1 MFKKLMNLAL
11 VALGITE
18 FPTKDGKV
26 NFSEE
31 QKSTLEKELAGQMG
45 PDFVAQL
52 EAAINKHMEDTSAKE
67 ESEAAK
73 QLVESV
79 KAESLK
85 EIKTLSE
92 KLSALEKK
100 QQASEKS
107 QKEAEEKIAKLSKDP
122 EEEPGSINPAETKGK
137 VVKFKPNMKHRH
149 NARANGYLTGQENLE
164 VAATTIDVSEM
175 HSEFGDFMSQFDIK
189 LEVIKKLTQRT
200 VSETYM
206 TTKMAVES
214 WKASAALITSV
225 VQQFVAKWT
234 PLGQSTFTP
243 LTIQNYRHKINVPI
257 TPNEI
262 MDSWLGYLY
271 DEGTTPDAMPITKYI
286 IEQLIVPKVLED
298 RELRL
303 IGKGSYQALGAV
315 TEGDPGQA
323 TGKSMNGFCT
333 ILKNEKASG
342 TSAVSFINLA
352 TITDSNIVEQV
363 NKFVDAIDDVYQDVP
378 MNVHCSREFYRKYKR
393 AYKKLWGGESG
404 DPSFGQDM
412 IDYSQNRLVPLPS
425 MAGEDLIFAT
435 PKENFIRL
443 QHKNAGA
450 SSITMQLNRYD
461 VEVFAEW
468 WEGVGF
474 AIAEAVFAYVPET
487 SGSGS

>member
-11 VALGITE
+11 VALGLAE

-26 NFSEE
+26 IFSDE
-31 QKSTLEKELAGQMG
+31 QKSLLEKEFAGQLG
-45 PDFVAQL
+45 ADFVKKF
-52 EAAINKHMEDTSAKE
+52 EAAINKELENKMAQE
-67 ESEAAK
+67 ESDAAK
-73 QLVESV
+73 ALVESV
-79 KAESLK
+79 RIESNKQIK
-85 EIKTLSE
+85 ELSD
-92 KLSALEKK
+92 KLAAFEAK
-100 QQASEKS
+100 
-107 QKEAEEKIAKLSKDP
+107 QKEAEDKIAKLSGAA
-122 EEEPGSINPAETKGK
+122 ENEPTPVDVTAPAGEGK
-137 VVKFKPNMKHRH
+137 VVKFKPNMKHKH
-149 NARANGYLTGQENLE
+149 NARAIGYLSGQENLE

-175 HSEFGDFMSQFDIK
+175 HTEFGDFMSQFNIK
-189 LEVIKKLTQRT
+189 LDVIKKLTAKT
-200 VSETYM
+200 VSETFM

-214 WKASAALITSV
+214 WRASQALITSV

-243 LTIQNYRHKINVPI
+243 LTILNYRHKINVPI

-262 MDSWLGYLY
+262 MDSWLGYMY

-286 IEQLIVPKVLED
+286 IEELIVPKVLED

-303 IGKGSYQALGAV
+303 IGKGVYESLGVV

-342 TSAVSFINLA
+342 TSSVSFINLA
-352 TITDSNIVEQV
+352 TITDANIVDQV
-363 NKFVDAIDDVYQDVP
+363 NSFVDQIDEVYQDVP
-378 MNVHCSREFYRKYKR
+378 MNIFCSRDFYKQYKR

-404 DPSFGQDM
+404 DPNFGQDM
-412 IDYSQNRLVPLPS
+412 VDYSQNRLVALPS
-425 MAGEDLIFAT
+425 MSGEKLIFAT